1 MRIGIF
7 SDSYLP
13 VINGVVTSL
22 VTLKNGLEKCGH
34 EVFVVSNH
42 GKIYEI
48 EYKDNVLFLPGIN
61 IKFLFDNKLTNPVQT
76 RALEIIKQMN
86 LDLIHVQTEFGI
98 GLFARTVA
106 KKENIPLVYTYHTT
120 WEDYTHYINPM
131 HSKQIEKMARKLV
144 AVFSRQLSKPADAI
158 ITPSSKTKELL
169 KHYGVYQPIHV
180 IPTGVNLNRF
190 KVTQEIKVK
199 AKQIRAE
206 YGVREDELLL
216 VFVGRL
222 GEEKNLEL
230 LIDSIE
236 DKDIKFMIVGHGPI
250 FDSLNELIEK
260 KNLQGKVILT
270 NKVPNDQIA
279 SYYHAGDAFI
289 SASMTETQGLTFI
302 EAMACGLP
310 LFASDKEVLLDL
322 LYEGQNGY
330 YFHSL
335 DELKNKLDQFIGL
348 TQEQRHEFSQQSLEL
363 VKPYSDVVFV
373 QSVLSLYEKVLK
385 QNETQDFVVKSIKR
399 GKEAALVEFESDI
412 NHITMILNFDDLEE
426 LRIVEDRI
434 MSLKEMSMTKEKDLI
449 NKRVTK
455 CLAKLT
461 YHDYSYAQM
470 MNYLTELDPDH
481 PILNQE
487 VMKVLTE
494 KGFIDDERYIGEL
507 VERYKDKGY
516 GLYRITENLK
526 KYEFDETLVTMVL
539 DRLEHQQDDD
549 LSRQY
554 QKAINTLYK
563 GSKQSVRQKIYE
575 KLVRQGFKASKVNE
589 YLSHQEMDYDELYS
603 CQLDANKL
611 SKKDLTKFELKQKL
625 LAKGYSNSTI
635 NEVLK
640 GEKDE
645 N

>member
-222 GEEKNLEL
+222 GEE
-230 LIDSIE
+230 
-236 DKDIKFMIVGHGPI
+236 
-250 FDSLNELIEK
+250 
-260 KNLQGKVILT
+260 
-270 NKVPNDQIA
+270 
-279 SYYHAGDAFI
+279 
-289 SASMTETQGLTFI
+289 
-302 EAMACGLP
+302 
-310 LFASDKEVLLDL
+310 
-322 LYEGQNGY
+322 
-330 YFHSL
+330 
-335 DELKNKLDQFIGL
+335 
-348 TQEQRHEFSQQSLEL
+348 
-363 VKPYSDVVFV
+363 
-373 QSVLSLYEKVLK
+373 
-385 QNETQDFVVKSIKR
+385 
-399 GKEAALVEFESDI
+399 
-412 NHITMILNFDDLEE
+412 
-426 LRIVEDRI
+426 
-434 MSLKEMSMTKEKDLI
+434 
-449 NKRVTK
+449 
-455 CLAKLT
+455 
-461 YHDYSYAQM
+461 
-470 MNYLTELDPDH
+470 
-481 PILNQE
+481 
-487 VMKVLTE
+487 
-494 KGFIDDERYIGEL
+494 
-507 VERYKDKGY
+507 
-516 GLYRITENLK
+516 
-526 KYEFDETLVTMVL
+526 
-539 DRLEHQQDDD
+539 
-549 LSRQY
+549 
-554 QKAINTLYK
+554 
-563 GSKQSVRQKIYE
+563 
-575 KLVRQGFKASKVNE
+575 
-589 YLSHQEMDYDELYS
+589 
-603 CQLDANKL
+603 
-611 SKKDLTKFELKQKL
+611 
-625 LAKGYSNSTI
+625 
-635 NEVLK
+635 
-640 GEKDE
+640 
-645 N
+645 